1 MRKINPKLSQS
12 KQYKNYEKI
21 IFNYFTDYHRI
32 GNVGTAVTVPADRT
46 NPEFKGGQ
54 KALTIFLTKNL
65 RYPDTAAD
73 YGVEGSV
80 VMTFVVGVDGSLSNI
95 SAHDCKIERFNTTKF
110 SQETESR
117 QKELKKQFA
126 LLFAKEGARVI
137 RKMPKWTPGT
147 LNGKAVRVKFDLRIS
162 FIDPNK

>member
-1 MRKINPKLSQS
+1 MKRIILSITLAALTMGGAAQ
-12 KQYKNYEKI
+12 N
-21 IFNYFTDYHRI
+21 TDSTHVNNDTVKVTS
-32 GNVGTAVTVPADRT
+32 GNLS

-54 KALTIFLTKNL
+54 KALKKFLSKNL
-65 RYPDTAAD
+65 KYPEIAD
-73 YGVEGSV
+73 NYGVEGSV
-80 VMTFVVGVDGSLSNI
+80 VMTFVVGEDGSLSDI

-110 SQETESR
+110 SQEAESR

>member
-1 MRKINPKLSQS
+1 MRRLFLTISLTTIALGMLAQD
-12 KQYKNYEKI
+12 I
-21 IFNYFTDYHRI
+21 TVMHTDS
-32 GNVGTAVTVPADRT
+32 TVTVPADRT

-147 LNGKAVRVKFDLRIS
+147 LNGKAVRIKFDLRIS

>member
-1 MRKINPKLSQS
+1 MRRLFLTISLTTISLGMMAQD
-12 KQYKNYEKI
+12 I
-21 IFNYFTDYHRI
+21 TVMHTDS
-32 GNVGTAVTVPADRT
+32 AVTVPADRT

-95 SAHDCKIERFNTTKF
+95 SA
-110 SQETESR
+110 
-117 QKELKKQFA
+117 KKQFA

>member
-1 MRKINPKLSQS
+1 MAQDITVMH
-12 KQYKNYEKI
+12 
-21 IFNYFTDYHRI
+21 TDS
-32 GNVGTAVTVPADRT
+32 AVTVPADRT

-110 SQETESR
+110 SQETVTGNRKPSKGIEKTVCPIVCKRGCPRHSQDAEMDSR
-117 QKELKKQFA
+117 NTQRKSC
-126 LLFAKEGARVI
+126 ARKI
-137 RKMPKWTPGT
+137 RP
-147 LNGKAVRVKFDLRIS
+147 AH
-162 FIDPNK
+162 

>member
-1 MRKINPKLSQS
+1 
-12 KQYKNYEKI
+12 
-21 IFNYFTDYHRI
+21 
-32 GNVGTAVTVPADRT
+32 
-46 NPEFKGGQ
+46 
-54 KALTIFLTKNL
+54 
-65 RYPDTAAD
+65 
-73 YGVEGSV
+73 
-80 VMTFVVGVDGSLSNI
+80 MTFVVGVDGSLSNI

-126 LLFAKEGARVI
+126 VLFAKEGARVI

-147 LNGKAVRVKFDLRIS
+147 LNGKAVRIKFDLRIS

>member
-1 MRKINPKLSQS
+1 MKRAFFTIALTALSMSVMAQ
-12 KQYKNYEKI
+12 ETGTEC
-21 IFNYFTDYHRI
+21 TDS
-32 GNVGTAVTVPADRT
+32 TVVASPDRQM
-46 NPEFKGGQ
+46 PEFKGGQ
-54 KALTIFLTKNL
+54 EALAKFFAKNL
-65 RYPDTAAD
+65 RYPDIAAA

-80 VMTFVVGVDGSLSNI
+80 VMTFIVGEDGSLSDI

-117 QKELKKQFA
+117 QKELKKQFT

-147 LNGKAVRVKFDLRIS
+147 LNGKAVRVKYNQRIR

>member
-1 MRKINPKLSQS
+1 MRRLFLTISLTTISLGMMAQD
-12 KQYKNYEKI
+12 I
-21 IFNYFTDYHRI
+21 TVMHTDS
-32 GNVGTAVTVPADRT
+32 AVTVPADRT

-110 SQETESR
+110 SQETE
-117 QKELKKQFA
+117 
-126 LLFAKEGARVI
+126 GARVI

>member
-1 MRKINPKLSQS
+1 MRRLFLTISLTTIALGMLAQDITVMP
-12 KQYKNYEKI
+12 
-21 IFNYFTDYHRI
+21 TDS
-32 GNVGTAVTVPADRT
+32 TVTVFADKT

-54 KALTIFLTKNL
+54 KALKKFLSKNL
-65 RYPDTAAD
+65 EYPEVAAN
-73 YGVEGSV
+73 YSVEGSV
-80 VMTFVVGVDGSLSNI
+80 IMTFVVGEDGSLSDI
-95 SAHDCKIERFNTTKF
+95 SAHDCKIECFNTTKF

-147 LNGKAVRVKFDLRIS
+147 LNGKAVHIKFDLRIS